1 MYFYFFLS
9 FVIHSSSTCQDFSEE
24 IAFRKGA
31 LDLINKKKQIL
42 TFLLLLEHLE
52 LIIRIITLK

>member
-31 LDLINKKKQIL
+31 LDLINKKKV
-42 TFLLLLEHLE
+42 LLLEHLE

>member
-31 LDLINKKKQIL
+31 LDLINKKTKY
-42 TFLLLLEHLE
+42 
-52 LIIRIITLK
+52 